1 LDVAERRFANLG
13 PLGTDIKVVKKQ
25 IGELKN
31 FKSDIDPQ
39 MVKVEALNRY
49 KHIYCAFVSIFEYL
63 PNNSYYFML
72 LSTPLTMDFLFS
84 LIEVSLGNRY
94 KLFLLNRI

>member
-1 LDVAERRFANLG
+1 MDGAERRFANLG
-13 PLGTDIKVVKKQ
+13 PLGTDIKVVKNQ

-49 KHIYCAFVSIFEYL
+49 IFYLYFKMFSELLLIVLLIYFTAF
-63 PNNSYYFML
+63 NGSYYY
-72 LSTPLTMDFLFS
+72 
-84 LIEVSLGNRY
+84 IEV
-94 KLFLLNRI
+94 

>member
-1 LDVAERRFANLG
+1 MDGAERRFANLG
-13 PLGTDIKVVKKQ
+13 PLGTDIKVVKNQ

-49 KHIYCAFVSIFEYL
+49 NKYINKH
-63 PNNSYYFML
+63 L
-72 LSTPLTMDFLFS
+72 LKFD
-84 LIEVSLGNRY
+84 
-94 KLFLLNRI
+94 

>member
-1 LDVAERRFANLG
+1 MLKFLDGAERRFSNLG
-13 PLGTDIKVVKKQ
+13 PLGTDIQVVKSQ

-49 KHIYCAFVSIFEYL
+49 VNILKSYFNFE
-63 PNNSYYFML
+63 
-72 LSTPLTMDFLFS
+72 
-84 LIEVSLGNRY
+84 
-94 KLFLLNRI
+94 

>member
-1 LDVAERRFANLG
+1 MDGAERRFANLG
-13 PLGTDIKVVKKQ
+13 PLGTDIKVVKNQ

-49 KHIYCAFVSIFEYL
+49 IYIYI
-63 PNNSYYFML
+63 NNIQL
-72 LSTPLTMDFLFS
+72 LYDILSKST
-84 LIEVSLGNRY
+84 
-94 KLFLLNRI
+94 KLF

>member
-1 LDVAERRFANLG
+1 MDGAERRFANLG
-13 PLGTDIKVVKKQ
+13 PLGTDIKVVKNQ

-49 KHIYCAFVSIFEYL
+49 NIYIMY
-63 PNNSYYFML
+63 L
-72 LSTPLTMDFLFS
+72 LSKYNYNYILFSTAYNGFLFV
-84 LIEVSLGNRY
+84 L
-94 KLFLLNRI
+94 